1 MNPASPSD
9 VREWCRE
16 NGFHPSRAM
25 GQNFLIDRNTL
36 DAIVT
41 ASGATAGQR
50 VLEIGPGLGVLTR
63 ALLETGAHVTAVEK
77 DRRLARFL
85 RETLAP
91 QYPST
96 LALIEGDALKQDW
109 DSLLNIQCSTGN
121 FQQEMNNQIPVE
133 NSLLNIEH
141 LSVCANLPY
150 SVGTRILVDLAL
162 HPSAPAS
169 FTLLLQTEVAER
181 LAAPENHP
189 ERALLSVW
197 IQRLYDVRLLR
208 KIPPA
213 CFFPRPEVDS
223 SLVRL
228 DRHGRHPLP
237 APQAAFFTT
246 LTRHAFTHRRKQLL
260 PLLRTLPAQH
270 TPPTDAINA
279 LLNSLGLD
287 PKIRPEELPVST
299 WCALATAWGR

>member
-1 MNPASPSD
+1 MNLASPSD

-16 NGFHPSRAM
+16 NGFHPSRAL

-36 DAIVT
+36 DAIIAAAG
-41 ASGATAGQR
+41 ASAGEH
-50 VLEIGPGLGVLTR
+50 VLEIGPGLGVLTQ
-63 ALLETGAHVTAVEK
+63 ALLETGARVTAIEK

-91 QYPST
+91 KFPGR
-96 LALIEGDALKQDW
+96 LALIEGDALALLKAGNLQRSSEGTSKKHLEVES
-109 DSLLNIQCSTGN
+109 SLLN
-121 FQQEMNNQIPVE
+121 VE
-133 NSLLNIEH
+133 SFSNVVS
-141 LSVCANLPY
+141 NLPY

-181 LAAPENHP
+181 LAAPEKHP

-197 IQRLYDVRLLR
+197 IQRLYDVRLVR

-213 CFFPRPEVDS
+213 CFYPKPEVDS

-228 DRHGRHPLP
+228 DRHGRHPLAP
-237 APQAAFFTT
+237 PQAAFFTA
-246 LTRHAFTHRRKQLL
+246 LTRHAFTHRRKQLF
-260 PLLRTLPAQH
+260 PLLRSLPAPH
-270 TPPTDAINA
+270 AIPDAA
-279 LLNSLGLD
+279 LAALFEALSID
-287 PKIRPEELPVST
+287 PKTRPEELGVET
-299 WCALATAWGR
+299 WRALAQGGYD